1 MRVLVVYDSSYGN
14 TEKIAQAV
22 CSGMKEVGLTDV
34 ECKKADATGPEDF
47 KQAGTWIVGSPTHFG
62 GPTREVK
69 KALKIAFQTGR
80 KDVKGAAFDT
90 RYAKT
95 FGGASEK
102 IQEMMEAEGVKII
115 APVERYVV
123 TGGQGPLV
131 EGEEAKAV
139 SFGRR
144 IAGSLRSA

>member
-1 MRVLVVYDSSYGN
+1 HL
-14 TEKIAQAV
+14 
-22 CSGMKEVGLTDV
+22 
-34 ECKKADATGPEDF
+34 
-47 KQAGTWIVGSPTHFG
+47 G

-80 KDVKGAAFDT
+80 TDVKGASFDT

-95 FGGASEK
+95 VGGASGK
-102 IQEMMEAEGVKII
+102 IQSMMEAEGIKILI
-115 APVERYVV
+115 PGEWYVV
-123 TGGQGPLV
+123 MGGKGPLA

-144 IAGSLRSA
+144 IAGSLRSS